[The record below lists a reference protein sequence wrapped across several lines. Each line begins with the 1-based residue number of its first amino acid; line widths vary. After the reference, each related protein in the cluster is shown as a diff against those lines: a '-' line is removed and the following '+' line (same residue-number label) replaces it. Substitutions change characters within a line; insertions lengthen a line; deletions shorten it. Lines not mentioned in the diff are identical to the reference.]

1 MASTSISKA
10 KAVSRTSSIASVSS
24 DDVDAGADASRRTRK
39 RFSNLQLTMLEE
51 LYHRTSHPT
60 REERETVASNSG
72 MEHKSVTI
80 WFQNRRQAERRAA
93 LHTAGAS
100 TPGAHSQSSPLAHA
114 NKSAAKTPSTA
125 RRRRAQPHALSS
137 PYTPVTPSGR
147 PNLEAIATRSE
158 LRTTPTRRR
167 VRDPNASLWD
177 NMPSSPLAPPS
188 PPQREFVE
196 FGKNK
201 HTRTLEWACAA
212 ARLAGKEGGGARTRG
227 NEDDLPDADEETDEE
242 PQEAITPMGS
252 LGGGD
257 PFWVGGSEGQ
267 TDVKESEGGKVA
279 DDEVMTAALV
289 LCGLGRGV

>member
-1 MASTSISKA
+1 MASTSVSKA
-10 KAVSRTSSIASVSS
+10 KAISRTSSVASVSS

-60 REERETVASNSG
+60 REEREVVASNSG
-72 MEHKSVTI
+72 MYGAQIRDHLVPK
-80 WFQNRRQAERRAA
+80 RRQAERRAA

-100 TPGAHSQSSPLAHA
+100 IPSAHAQSSPLAHA
-114 NKSAAKTPSTA
+114 NGSTTKTPSTA
-125 RRRRAQPHALSS
+125 RRRREQPHALSS
-137 PYTPVTPSGR
+137 PYAPVTPTGR

-188 PPQREFVE
+188 PPQRD
-196 FGKNK
+196 G
-201 HTRTLEWACAA
+201 ACAA
-212 ARLAGKEGGGARTRG
+212 ARLAGKEGGSARARG
-227 NEDDLPDADEETDEE
+227 NEDDLPDLDDETDEE

-252 LGGGD
+252 LGSAD
-257 PFWVGGSEGQ
+257 PFWVSGSEGKAK
-267 TDVKESEGGKVA
+267 VKENEGGKGNAA
-279 DDEVMTAALV
+279 DDEVMSAALV